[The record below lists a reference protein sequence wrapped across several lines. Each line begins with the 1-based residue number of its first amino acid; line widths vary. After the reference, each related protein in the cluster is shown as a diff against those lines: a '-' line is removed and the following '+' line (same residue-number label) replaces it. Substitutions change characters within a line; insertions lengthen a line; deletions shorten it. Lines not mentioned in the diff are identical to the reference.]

1 MPDLAQ
7 LPATQSGA
15 AVLPAPA
22 GRKRLDFRLALWLTG
37 SLVIVA
43 TATVQVYDVFR
54 RLELVVETTRQSY
67 ANLVRTLAEQT
78 AGTIQVVDVVLQDTA
93 ANQGPDQRRLS
104 DDGLSQRLRD
114 RVIATPHIGELL
126 VIDASGTLVANS
138 GKAPPQR
145 TAWMNQD
152 YFRAHRD
159 ASPGLFV
166 TESVHQGRPAIVLSR
181 RIDGAG
187 GKFDG
192 VAVAFLDLEYF
203 RHFYAAIKLEPG
215 SAVDLLRRD
224 GSPLVRHPRTE
235 PGNGRHFPE
244 QGVFSALLE
253 SGRAVDMLENPVDGE
268 DEIYAAQP
276 VEGYP
281 FAIGAS
287 VPRSAV
293 IAPWHTQVMH
303 STVRTT
309 LLCFSVALL
318 MWLVLRELRRRE
330 QAEDGLR
337 VQTALLDELF
347 DSAPEAIVMLDPGQ
361 RVTRVNREFTALFG
375 YGPEEAVGRP
385 LDRMIVPDDLRQES
399 SRMARAASH
408 GRRAGGETERVRKD
422 GHRLPVSVLV
432 APIMTAAGQ
441 IATYEI
447 YRDISERR
455 LAEAERSRLELRL
468 RHAEKL
474 EAIGTMAGG
483 IAHDFNNILA
493 SILGYGDMA
502 LNAAPETGPLKRYVA
517 NVLSASHRARSLV
530 DQILSYGRS
539 TRGRHEVINA
549 AALLEETLEL
559 VQAALPPNIELEVAL
574 DARQASVVADPTH
587 IHQVAMNL
595 CTNAIHAMDTGGRL
609 TVSLYERRLP
619 EPEILSHGQLPPGD
633 YVVLAVSDT
642 GRGIDASVM
651 GRIFEPFFTTKESGS
666 GTGLG
671 LAMVQSIVD
680 ELGGMIHVASEPGK
694 GSRFEIHLPRSD
706 SASMKKSE
714 RDLPL
719 PRGKGE
725 RVLVVED
732 ERPLMLLTEEMLA
745 ALNYEPAGFTRPG
758 DALQELQAD
767 PQRFD
772 AAIVDHLMPGIT
784 GTELVK
790 QLRAI
795 RPDLPVLIIS
805 AYTGPVLDQEAL
817 AAGVDEILAKPL
829 DFRRLAQAM
838 AQVLMRAPAR

>member
-1 MPDLAQ
+1 MPDQAQ
-7 LPATQSGA
+7 PAAMPSGTA
-15 AVLPAPA
+15 TLPAPS
-22 GRKRLDFRLALWLTG
+22 GRNRLNFRMALWITG

-54 RLELVVETTRQSY
+54 RLEIVVETTRQSY

-93 ANQGPDQRRLS
+93 ANQNLDLRRLS
-104 DDGLSQRLRD
+104 DQGLNQRLRD
-114 RVIATPHIGELL
+114 RVLATPHIGELL
-126 VIDASGTLVANS
+126 VIDASGRLVANS
-138 GKAPPQR
+138 GKAPPHR
-145 TAWMNQD
+145 TSWMNQD
-152 YFRAHRD
+152 YFLAHRD

-166 TESVHQGRPAIVLSR
+166 TESVHQGKPAIVLTR
-181 RIDGAG
+181 RIDGPG
-187 GKFDG
+187 GKFEG

-203 RHFYAAIKLEPG
+203 RRFYAAIKLEPG
-215 SAVDLLRRD
+215 SEVALLRRN
-224 GSPLVRHPRTE
+224 GSLLVRHPRSA
-235 PGNGRHFPE
+235 PDFGRLFPE
-244 QGVFSALLE
+244 QGIFAGLLE
-253 SGRAVDMLENPVDGE
+253 RRGAVAMLENPVDGE

-330 QAEDGLR
+330 QADDGLH

-347 DSAPEAIVMLDPGQ
+347 DSAPEAIVMLDTGQ
-361 RVTRVNREFTALFG
+361 RVTRVNREFTAVFG
-375 YGPEEAVGRP
+375 YRPEEAVGRP
-385 LDRMIVPDDLRQES
+385 LEQMIVPDDLRQES
-399 SRMARAASH
+399 ARMARAASL

-441 IATYEI
+441 IATYAI

-455 LAEAERSRLELRL
+455 MAEAERSRLELRL

-502 LNAAPETGPLKRYVA
+502 FNAAPETGPLKRYVA
-517 NVLSASHRARSLV
+517 NVMSASHRARSLV

-559 VQAALPPNIELEVAL
+559 VRASLPPNIDLDVAL
-574 DARQASVVADPTH
+574 AARQASVVADPTH

-595 CTNAIHAMDTGGRL
+595 CTNAIHAMDMGGKL
-609 TVSLYERRLP
+609 TVALDEKTLL
-619 EPEILSHGQLPPGD
+619 EPAILSHGQLPPGN
-633 YVVLAVSDT
+633 YVVLVVSDT

-651 GRIFEPFFTTKESGS
+651 GRIFEPFFTTKESGT

-671 LAMVQSIVD
+671 LAMVQSIVN
-680 ELGGMIHVASEPGK
+680 ELGGMIHAASEPGK

-706 SASMKKSE
+706 SAAMKRSE

-745 ALNYEPAGFTRPG
+745 ALNYEPAGFTRPAE
-758 DALQELQAD
+758 ALRELQTG

-772 AAIVDHLMPGIT
+772 AAVVDHLMPGIN

-795 RPDLPVLIIS
+795 RPDLPILLIS
-805 AYTGPVLDQEAL
+805 AYTGPVLNQEAL
-817 AAGVDEILAKPL
+817 TVGVDEILSKPL

-838 AQVLMRAPAR
+838 VQVLARAPAR